1 MVKKKGEATG
11 PEGKAG
17 FSEFTWPDGAKYA
30 GEWQDGK
37 MHGKGT
43 YVETDGAR
51 YEGEWDNGKMHGQG
65 VQIFA
70 KGDRYEG
77 EYFNGQRHGK
87 GKQAFANGNMY
98 EGHFWQSQIHGKGTY
113 TCADGR
119 VYWGEF
125 KNNKKHGDG
134 KYSGANGTYTGQY
147 AEGKKHGNGQ
157 FTWLDGSSYDGQ
169 WADDV
174 MHGTGMKTEADGS
187 RHQVVFEKGR
197 QVNSLA
203 TLSSTMRAPG
213 KSALPVPSPSTRESG
228 TARKLGGAKQGPFR
242 DDGMAGTLSPHTHY
256 VLWHCTAGMAG
267 CTLVAWLVLARA
279 HALAMAWPHTTGMAG
294 ACPPPTSTHTLEGM
308 AGTSLRTHAT
318 WHCWNLP
325 LLASMCALWIL
336 DP

>member
-51 YEGEWDNGKMHGQG
+51 YEGEVRSSSYLPYNRVGMNADLLSGQWDNGKMHGQG

-113 TCADGR
+113 TCA
-119 VYWGEF
+119 VTPTP
-125 KNNKKHGDG
+125 
-134 KYSGANGTYTGQY
+134 S
-147 AEGKKHGNGQ
+147 
-157 FTWLDGSSYDGQ
+157 FTE
-169 WADDV
+169 
-174 MHGTGMKTEADGS
+174 TE
-187 RHQVVFEKGR
+187 Q
-197 QVNSLA
+197 L
-203 TLSSTMRAPG
+203 
-213 KSALPVPSPSTRESG
+213 
-228 TARKLGGAKQGPFR
+228 
-242 DDGMAGTLSPHTHY
+242 
-256 VLWHCTAGMAG
+256 
-267 CTLVAWLVLARA
+267 
-279 HALAMAWPHTTGMAG
+279 
-294 ACPPPTSTHTLEGM
+294 
-308 AGTSLRTHAT
+308 
-318 WHCWNLP
+318 
-325 LLASMCALWIL
+325 
-336 DP
+336 

>member
-213 KSALPVPSPSTRESG
+213 KSALPVPSPSTRESS

-242 DDGMAGTLSPHTHY
+242 DDGMAGS
-256 VLWHCTAGMAG
+256 WKQAGTRPETDDDMLPLE
-267 CTLVAWLVLARA
+267 TED
-279 HALAMAWPHTTGMAG
+279 
-294 ACPPPTSTHTLEGM
+294 EGM
-308 AGTSLRTHAT
+308 WGLQKNWNELSSALNCYGADTGARKSKKERGT
-318 WHCWNLP
+318 
-325 LLASMCALWIL
+325 CAPSRLCNPGQL
-336 DP
+336 F